1 MAKFENKTIEEIRDL
16 IINAIK
22 SKFNLIFRLLP
33 KAFLFA
39 FATVLAGVFIV
50 CYKQIAWVFLQLF
63 PGSAYWRTVYVLGI
77 PIRPLI
83 KWGVL
88 IGVGEPRTGTQW
100 KGTITVN
107 VLASGA
113 LIAGTQLKSDITGL
127 LYITESSVPLQGQ
140 TVTVPTICADIGSA
154 GNLEAGDTLSFA
166 SPLGNVQ
173 KTASVAGVTAYARDD
188 EGETEYRA
196 RVERRFRSPPL
207 GGSLSDYQI
216 WASDVSGVLSAYPYK
231 DPNSAAGV
239 LVFVAGVPSQFPR
252 RIPTADLLH
261 QVGEVCT
268 YDPDTGRQSRKPL
281 TAVLDPAA
289 DGSYDNIRPVS
300 IKGYIVRIYGMT
312 GVPVSDFAN
321 AVRPA
326 IENYFLG
333 REPYIRGLSDD
344 NNKLNVISKNNI
356 TSVVDQTSLSL
367 KAEFESVRLVIE
379 NTEISSDVLGMG
391 ELAELILLYVN
402 GEAV

>member
-16 IINAIK
+16 IINAVR
-22 SKFNLIFRLLP
+22 SKFNLVFRLLP
-33 KAFLFA
+33 KSFLFTVS
-39 FATVLAGVFIV
+39 TVLAGIFII

-100 KGTITVN
+100 KGNVTVN
-107 VLASGA
+107 VLSGGS

-127 LYITESSVPLQGQ
+127 LYITEASVPLEGQ
-140 TVTVPTICADIGSA
+140 NVTVPAICADIGIP
-154 GNLEAGDTLSFA
+154 GNLEAGDTLSFV

-173 KTASVAGVTAYARDD
+173 KTTTVDTVTAYARDD
-188 EGETEYRA
+188 ESESEYRA

-216 WASDVSGVLSAYPYK
+216 WASDVNGVLSAYPYK

-239 LVFVAGVPSQFPR
+239 LIFVAGVPAQFFR
-252 RIPTADLLH
+252 RIPTTDLLH
-261 QVGEVCT
+261 QVGEACT
-268 YDPDTGRQSRKPL
+268 YDPDTGRQSRKPV
-281 TAVLDPAA
+281 TAVLDPDA
-289 DGSYDNIRPVS
+289 DGSYENIRPVS
-300 IKGYIVRIYGMT
+300 IKGYTVCIYGMS

-344 NNKLNVISKNNI
+344 NNKLNTISKNNI

-367 KAEFESVRLVIE
+367 KAEFESARLFIE
-379 NTEISSDVLGMG
+379 GSEIASDTLGMG
-391 ELAELILLYVN
+391 ELAELALLYVN
-402 GEAV
+402 GVAV